1 MKSKVLIEDFWNVG
15 DANGDKT
22 LREDELGWPQSLKE
36 DAQSDYSERVFRY
49 VIEEVGFNLVFS
61 WIKDRNF
68 YVIETEKTPVEVR
81 KLYPNPQWDGKYEF
95 LKVGLLGEG
104 ASSCSAGEVIA
115 TFDDEALIWDELK
128 IDGVPIGDVLEQSK
142 IVTWD

>member
-49 VIEEVGFNLVFS
+49 VIEEVGFNLVFY

-115 TFDDEALIWDELK
+115 TFDDEALIWGELK

>member
-1 MKSKVLIEDFWNVG
+1 MKSKVLIENFWNVG

-36 DAQSDYSERVFRY
+36 DAQSDYPERIFRY
-49 VIEEVGFNLVFS
+49 VIEVVGFNLVFY

-68 YVIETEKTPVEVR
+68 YVIETEKTPIEVR
-81 KLYPNPQWDGKYEF
+81 RLSPNPRWDGECEF

-104 ASSCSAGEVIA
+104 ASSCSAGEVLAI
-115 TFDDEALIWDELK
+115 FHDEALIWDELK
-128 IDGVPIGDVLEQSK
+128 INDVPIGCVLEQSK

>member
-49 VIEEVGFNLVFS
+49 VIEEVGFNLVFY

-81 KLYPNPQWDGKYEF
+81 KIYPNPQWDGKYEF

-104 ASSCSAGEVIA
+104 ASSCSAGEAIA

>member
-1 MKSKVLIEDFWNVG
+1 MKSKVLIENFWNVG

-36 DAQSDYSERVFRY
+36 DAQSDYPERIFRY
-49 VIEEVGFNLVFS
+49 VIEEVGFNLVFY

-68 YVIETEKTPVEVR
+68 YVIETEKAPIEVR
-81 KLYPNPQWDGKYEF
+81 RLYPNPQWDGKCEF

-104 ASSCSAGEVIA
+104 ASSCSAGDILA
-115 TFDDEALIWDELK
+115 TFDDEALIWDNLK
-128 IDGVPIGDVLEQSK
+128 INDVPIGDVLEQSK

>member
-49 VIEEVGFNLVFS
+49 VIEEVGFNLVFY

>member
-1 MKSKVLIEDFWNVG
+1 MSSKVLIENFWNVG

-36 DAQSDYSERVFRY
+36 DAQSDYSERIFRY
-49 VIEEVGFNLVFS
+49 VIEEVGFNLVFY

-68 YVIETEKTPVEVR
+68 YVIETEKTPIEVR
-81 KLYPNPQWDGKYEF
+81 KLYPNPQWDGKCEF

-104 ASSCSAGEVIA
+104 ASSCSEGEVLA
-115 TFDDEALIWDELK
+115 TFEDEALIWDELK
-128 IDGVPIGDVLEQSK
+128 INDVPIGDVLEQSK

>member
-49 VIEEVGFNLVFS
+49 VIEEVGFNLVFY

-128 IDGVPIGDVLEQSK
+128 IDGVPISDVLEQSK

>member
-1 MKSKVLIEDFWNVG
+1 MKSKVLIENFWNVG
-15 DANGDKT
+15 DASGDKT

-49 VIEEVGFNLVFS
+49 VIEEVGFNLVFY

>member
-49 VIEEVGFNLVFS
+49 VIEEVGFNLVFY

-128 IDGVPIGDVLEQSK
+128 IDGVPIGDVLVQSK

>member
-1 MKSKVLIEDFWNVG
+1 MNSKVLIEKFWNVG
-15 DANGDKT
+15 DANDDKT

-36 DAQSDYSERVFRY
+36 DAQSDYSERIFRY
-49 VIEEVGFNLVFS
+49 VIEQVGFNLVFY

-68 YVIETEKTPVEVR
+68 YVIETEKTPIEVR
-81 KLYPNPQWDGKYEF
+81 KLYPNPQWDGKCEF

-104 ASSCSAGEVIA
+104 ASSCSAGEVLA
-115 TFDDEALIWDELK
+115 TFEDVALIWDELK
-128 IDGVPIGDVLEQSK
+128 INDVPIGNVLEQSK

>member
-1 MKSKVLIEDFWNVG
+1 MESRILVKNFWNVG
-15 DANGDKT
+15 DSHGDKA
-22 LREDELGWPQSLKE
+22 LCEDELGWPQSLKE

-49 VIEEVGFNLVFS
+49 VIEEVGFNLVFY
-61 WIKDRNF
+61 WIIDRNF

-81 KLYPNPQWDGKYEF
+81 KLYPNPKWDGKCEF

-115 TFDDEALIWDELK
+115 TFNDEALIWDELK
-128 IDGVPIGDVLEQSK
+128 INGVPIGDVLEQSK
-142 IVTWD
+142 IITWD

>member
-1 MKSKVLIEDFWNVG
+1 MKGNVLIEDFWNVG
-15 DANGDKT
+15 DASGDKT

-49 VIEEVGFNLVFS
+49 VIEEVGFNLVFY

>member
-1 MKSKVLIEDFWNVG
+1 MKRNVLIENFWNVG

-36 DAQSDYSERVFRY
+36 DAQSDYSERIFRY
-49 VIEEVGFNLVFS
+49 VIEEVGFNMVFY

-68 YVIETEKTPVEVR
+68 YVIETEKTPIEVR
-81 KLYPNPQWDGKYEF
+81 KLYPNPEWDGKCEF

-104 ASSCSAGEVIA
+104 ASSCSAGEVLA
-115 TFDDEALIWDELK
+115 TFDDEALIWNELK
-128 IDGVPIGDVLEQSK
+128 INGIPIGNVLEQSK

>member
-1 MKSKVLIEDFWNVG
+1 MKSKVLIENFWNVG
-15 DANGDKT
+15 DANGDKS

-36 DAQSDYSERVFRY
+36 DAQSDYPERIFRY
-49 VIEEVGFNLVFS
+49 VIEEVGFNLVFY

-68 YVIETEKTPVEVR
+68 YVIETEKAPIEVR
-81 KLYPNPQWDGKYEF
+81 RLYPNPQWDGKCEF

-104 ASSCSAGEVIA
+104 ASSCSAGDILA
-115 TFDDEALIWDELK
+115 TFDDEALIWDNLK
-128 IDGVPIGDVLEQSK
+128 INDVPIGDVLEQSK

>member
-22 LREDELGWPQSLKE
+22 LREDELGWPQSLKK

-49 VIEEVGFNLVFS
+49 VIEEVGFNLVFY

-128 IDGVPIGDVLEQSK
+128 INGVPIGDVLEQSK

>member
-49 VIEEVGFNLVFS
+49 VIEEVGFNLVFY

-142 IVTWD
+142 IVTCD

>member
-1 MKSKVLIEDFWNVG
+1 MKSKVLIENFWNVG

-49 VIEEVGFNLVFS
+49 VIEEVGFNLVFY

>member
-1 MKSKVLIEDFWNVG
+1 MERRILVKNFWNVG

-22 LREDELGWPQSLKE
+22 LRKDELGWPQSLKE

-49 VIEEVGFNLVFS
+49 VIEEVGFNLVFY
-61 WIKDRNF
+61 WVKDRNF
-68 YVIETEKTPVEVR
+68 YVIETEKTPIEVR
-81 KLYPNPQWDGKYEF
+81 KLYPNPQWDGKCEF

-104 ASSCSAGEVIA
+104 ASSCSAGEVLA
-115 TFDDEALIWDELK
+115 TFEDEALIWDELK
-128 IDGVPIGDVLEQSK
+128 INDVPIGDVLEQSK

>member
-15 DANGDKT
+15 DASGDKT

-36 DAQSDYSERVFRY
+36 DAQSDYPERVFRY
-49 VIEEVGFNLVFS
+49 VIEEVGFNLVFY

-68 YVIETEKTPVEVR
+68 YVIETEKDPIEVR
-81 KLYPNPQWDGKYEF
+81 RLYPNPNWDGKCEF
-95 LKVGLLGEG
+95 LKVGTLGEG
-104 ASSCSAGEVIA
+104 ASSCSAGEILA
-115 TFDDEALIWDELK
+115 KFDDETQLWDELK
-128 IDGVPIGDVLEQSK
+128 INNVPIGNVLEESL

>member
-1 MKSKVLIEDFWNVG
+1 MGSRILVKNFWNVG

-22 LREDELGWPQSLKE
+22 LCEDELGWPQPLKE

-49 VIEEVGFNLVFS
+49 VIEEVGFNLVFY
-61 WIKDRNF
+61 WIRDRNF
-68 YVIETEKTPVEVR
+68 YVIETEKTPVGVR
-81 KLYPNPQWDGKYEF
+81 KLYPNPKWDGKCEF

-128 IDGVPIGDVLEQSK
+128 INGVPIGDVLEQSK
-142 IVTWD
+142 IITWD

>member
-1 MKSKVLIEDFWNVG
+1 MKSKVLIENFWNVG

-36 DAQSDYSERVFRY
+36 DAQSDYPERIFRY
-49 VIEEVGFNLVFS
+49 VIEEVGFNLVFY

-68 YVIETEKTPVEVR
+68 YVIETEKTPIEVR
-81 KLYPNPQWDGKYEF
+81 RLYPNPQWDGKFEF

-104 ASSCSAGEVIA
+104 ASSCSAGDVLA

-128 IDGVPIGDVLEQSK
+128 LNDVPIGDVLEQSK

>member
-49 VIEEVGFNLVFS
+49 VIEEVGFNLVFY

-128 IDGVPIGDVLEQSK
+128 INGVPIGDVLEQSK

>member
-49 VIEEVGFNLVFS
+49 VIEEVGFNLVFY

-81 KLYPNPQWDGKYEF
+81 KIYPNPQWDGKYEF

>member
-1 MKSKVLIEDFWNVG
+1 MIKMQLF
-15 DANGDKT
+15 
-22 LREDELGWPQSLKE
+22 
-36 DAQSDYSERVFRY
+36 Y
-49 VIEEVGFNLVFS
+49 LVFY